1 MKYEYGMFGS
11 DLDFRLMY
19 DKEFT
24 QEEFDALIRSSIDP
38 ILDQLFAKY
47 KASFVIEY
55 DYKSFHVDNS
65 EPDSSMD
72 DTHIEME
79 FITADLFLKILTEY
93 LISHHGFQY
102 KEYKALS
109 ASFMYSEGALSTASH
124 FAKKGEFDN
133 ALQNL
138 DELAPHDTPDR
149 AFLLAFIERMK
160 KLPIV
165 VK

>member
-1 MKYEYGMFGS
+1 MFGS

-47 KASFVIEY
+47 KASFVIEH
-55 DYKSFHVDNS
+55 DYKSFHVDKNES
-65 EPDSSMD
+65 DSSMD
-72 DTHIEME
+72 DMYIEME
-79 FITADLFLKILTEY
+79 FIAGDLFLKILAEY
-93 LISHHGFQY
+93 MIEHYGFHH
-102 KEYKALS
+102 KEYKGLS
-109 ASFMYSEGALSTASH
+109 ASFIYSEGDLSTASH